1 MDLITRPL
9 TKKEVS
15 SMVENDEIP
24 FTVLINKNLIP
35 ISYDGCDTDDSLIE
49 KISELVLGD
58 NSGEVTCWKVMREI
72 NPELVKVQ
80 GRINVAN
87 FLFGEFSARDL
98 IEYWEE
104 ECAAHLGYSN
114 DKKDM
119 YEGKW

>member
-9 TKKEVS
+9 TRKEIS
-15 SMVENDEIP
+15 SMVENDEIS
-24 FTVLINKNLIP
+24 FTVLVSKNLIP
-35 ISYDGCDTDDSLIE
+35 ISYDDRDTDDGLIE

-58 NSGEVTCWKVMREI
+58 NSGEVTCWKVVKEI

-80 GRINVAN
+80 GRINVAD

-104 ECAAHLGYSN
+104 ECVAHLGYSN
-114 DKKDM
+114 DKKR
-119 YEGKW
+119 YV